1 MIRMQRLQYDK
12 GSGNQTKL
20 TNGVQIPQSIDFA
33 SFSSLVAALKGDNR
47 QDEGSGESQY
57 VLVSVVHHHGDHAN
71 CGHYTCHVQAGGESE
86 RLAAR
91 RRVVSR
97 KRPARGADFVSLCG
111 LWGFERAVIVGDA
124 HPWRPMKQPILRFS
138 VKPVA
143 FRDVTQR
150 PAGQSEETGK
160 GAERQCGTK
169 EEKENLRN
177 GNVETEVESGME
189 GTRELKRSEENA
201 ISREWTRDED
211 KKILIKQL
219 GMAASSDPSEPSD
232 LSDLSDFFGVKS
244 SKKEGNSGKQNKAKD
259 KKKKAKPA
267 KPAKPAKRVA
277 RSHASDDDDSEEWGN
292 PSKRKRLGG
301 SARSRRMV
309 SNNQTGQSAY
319 MCL

>member
-97 KRPARGADFVSLCG
+97 ERPARGADFVSLCG
-111 LWGFERAVIVGDA
+111 LWGFERAVIVGDV

-189 GTRELKRSEENA
+189 GTREPKRSEGNA

-211 KKILIKQL
+211 SCVRRSKRTQRSQRSLRLFRREILKKRRQ
-219 GMAASSDPSEPSD
+219 
-232 LSDLSDFFGVKS
+232 FGEAEQGERQE
-244 SKKEGNSGKQNKAKD
+244 KEGEAGET
-259 KKKKAKPA
+259 
-267 KPAKPAKRVA
+267 
-277 RSHASDDDDSEEWGN
+277 RSAE
-292 PSKRKRLGG
+292 PRKR
-301 SARSRRMV
+301 
-309 SNNQTGQSAY
+309 
-319 MCL
+319 